1 MSNFECTA
9 EEIKNFIHSLAS
21 KSGGRKM
28 DKRNLNKEVLFYLNK
43 ASELNLLNDRKKFYL
58 CRNNN
63 FLNNDLNDKYFFLE
77 YFINTNNKFKGIY
90 TKEFVESIINFNK
103 KEHFVEFLKIL
114 VFTYK
119 KNNFDKELKKI
130 YYQYIKEF
138 NFLISDEKDI
148 KWLSNRNNQLKLY
161 NLLSKGG
168 LVYEKTNQV
177 LCIYS
182 LFYNLTSKKIEKRE
196 SNNIIKEDA
205 GNEYFY
211 EEIPLTKSFILNL
224 IKYGYINKKHLTIQI
239 PIKLKRD
246 FYIPK
251 KRRKKRIYTE
261 DQEYIYLDI
270 TQVPTDDILVQCIEY
285 EINTPKLTKTF
296 NENGRKIFIEK
307 EQEINTKIL
316 ITNNQLKDR
325 TFLEKCIS
333 LINGRE

>member
-205 GNEYFY
+205 GSEYFY

-261 DQEYIYLDI
+261 DQEYVYLDI

-285 EINTPKLTKTF
+285 DINTPKLTKTF